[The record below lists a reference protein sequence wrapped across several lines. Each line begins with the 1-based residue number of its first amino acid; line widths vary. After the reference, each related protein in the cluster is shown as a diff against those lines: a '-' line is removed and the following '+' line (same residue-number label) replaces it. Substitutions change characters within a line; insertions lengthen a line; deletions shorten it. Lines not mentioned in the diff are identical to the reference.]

1 MSGKLGMSSVESLET
16 ALMSPDVFHSETVTN
31 SFKQILNFRLYY
43 ASVESS
49 LFSKPCVALW
59 SVISSRDL
67 NDFTVMLGVE
77 KMSSYSFVS
86 VYF

>member
-1 MSGKLGMSSVESLET
+1 MSGKLNMSSVERLET
-16 ALMSPDVFHSETVTN
+16 AFMSPAVFHSKTVTN

-49 LFSKPCVALW
+49 LFSKPCVALG

-67 NDFTVMLGVE
+67 NGFTLMLGVE
-77 KMSSYSFVS
+77 RMNSFVS